1 MVDGYED
8 DDNVY
13 YEDDLFPED
22 EFAKCSSVV
31 ELDNLPESSLRNN
44 KNYIERDRLKYAPNI
59 GVLRVKPVTPK
70 DNPKKSKNWLNKYI
84 KSLELVKI
92 SDVIEDNKAV
102 NALAETLINLDPVK
116 FKPEIYDFEGQELDK
131 KEKEIDPDIPQTV
144 EQVFLKMRPIITNIV
159 SKGETAIS
167 VPPII
172 YIANTYRETMYKLYP
187 TDKEVLNKTI
197 PMVLMKMLVYVKDVE
212 PFFIYRFSTDVKFGI
227 TDIKAEDNI
236 VPVLL
241 PNQSGNT
248 IDLVDTETYRKL
260 KELKYV

>member
-1 MVDGYED
+1 MVDDYED
-8 DDNVY
+8 EDVY
-13 YEDDLFPED
+13 YEDDIFPED
-22 EFAKCSSVV
+22 ELTECSSIVG
-31 ELDNLPESSLRNN
+31 LDEPSDSSRTN
-44 KNYIERDRLKYAPNI
+44 KNYVERDRLKYAPNI
-59 GVLRVKPVTPK
+59 GVLRVKPITPK

-84 KSLELVKI
+84 KSLDLIKI
-92 SDVIEDNKAV
+92 SDYIEDDKAV
-102 NALAETLINLDPVK
+102 NTLAKTLINLDPVK

-144 EQVFLKMRPIITNIV
+144 EQVFLKMNPINNAVV

-172 YIANTYRETMYKLYP
+172 YVANTHKEPMYKIYP
-187 TDKEVLNKTI
+187 TNKEVLNKII
-197 PMVLMKMLVYVKDVE
+197 PMVIMKMLVYIKDVE

-227 TDIKAEDNI
+227 VNIKVEDDT

-241 PNQSGNT
+241 PNQSGNIT
-248 IDLVDTETYRKL
+248 DLVDTETYYKL

>member
-1 MVDGYED
+1 MVDDYED
-8 DDNVY
+8 DEVY
-13 YEDDLFPED
+13 YEDDPFPED
-22 EFAKCSSVV
+22 ELAECSSIVG
-31 ELDNLPESSLRNN
+31 LDDLPESSSKNN
-44 KNYIERDRLKYAPNI
+44 KNYIERDRLRFAPNI

-92 SDVIEDNKAV
+92 SDVIEDDKAV
-102 NALAETLINLDPVK
+102 NTLADTLINLDPVK

-144 EQVFLKMRPIITNIV
+144 EQVFLKMNPINTNIV

-172 YIANTYRETMYKLYP
+172 YIANTHREPMYKLYP
-187 TDKEVLNKTI
+187 TNKEVLNKII

-227 TDIKAEDNI
+227 TDIKVEDDI

-241 PNQSGNT
+241 PNQSGNIT
-248 IDLVDTETYRKL
+248 DLVDTETYRKL

>member
-1 MVDGYED
+1 MVDGCED

-59 GVLRVKPVTPK
+59 GVLIVKPVTPK